1 MRLVVLVLVIC
12 GCAHDVHSR
21 YPAAPDEPTGTV
33 VLLMSQP
40 ADDVNVA
47 IDGVLVVEDAH
58 TGRIVISNAP
68 TGNHD
73 IVMTANGGEK
83 GMRVW
88 ITSDHATVI
97 PIGVPDQSSG
107 FLKTL
112 FGTLVT
118 IAAYSLLH

>member
-1 MRLVVLVLVIC
+1 MRLVVLVLLIC

-33 VLLMSQP
+33 VLLLSQP

-83 GMRVW
+83 GMHVW

-97 PIGVPDQSSG
+97 PIGVTDPSSG